1 MPDEAADRGVGM
13 ARVAAA
19 GVLLPLPLLP
29 LPLPLPLVLS
39 PTTRWIR
46 RSTVVTAL
54 VLSFTAPPLT
64 VWMLV
69 RCFRVVGD
77 CRRRSVREG
86 WVVLEFELE
95 LEAAALLVL
104 VVEEDADEDDAGV
117 ECAIYMFDAL
127 DIALVS
133 RVVVPE
139 MAWLQNSRTFFV
151 SERKRKRKKR
161 DAPDEDGAF
170 QHPVA
175 IFGWDRAHDDL
186 DVP

>member
-1 MPDEAADRGVGM
+1 MPDEAVERGVGM

-19 GVLLPLPLLP
+19 GALLPLPL
-29 LPLPLPLVLS
+29 LPLPLVLS

-46 RSTVVTAL
+46 RSTVATAL

-86 WVVLEFELE
+86 WVVLALE

-117 ECAIYMFDAL
+117 ECAMYMFDAP

-151 SERKRKRKKR
+151 SERKRKGKKR
-161 DAPDEDGAF
+161 
-170 QHPVA
+170 
-175 IFGWDRAHDDL
+175 RRT
-186 DVP
+186 

>member
-1 MPDEAADRGVGM
+1 VRGGKGGLLLSDGRRWAAGEGLRLRGGSGGLPVPDGVVDRGVGM

-19 GVLLPLPLLP
+19 AGALLPPLPLLP
-29 LPLPLPLVLS
+29 LPLVRS
-39 PTTRWIR
+39 VTTRWIR
-46 RSTVVTAL
+46 RSMVATAL

-86 WVVLEFELE
+86 WVVFELE
-95 LEAAALLVL
+95 LGAAAVLLGM
-104 VVEEDADEDDAGV
+104 VVEDEEEEDGAGV
-117 ECAIYMFDAL
+117 ECAMYMFDAA

-139 MAWLQNSRTFFV
+139 MA
-151 SERKRKRKKR
+151 
-161 DAPDEDGAF
+161 
-170 QHPVA
+170 
-175 IFGWDRAHDDL
+175 
-186 DVP
+186 